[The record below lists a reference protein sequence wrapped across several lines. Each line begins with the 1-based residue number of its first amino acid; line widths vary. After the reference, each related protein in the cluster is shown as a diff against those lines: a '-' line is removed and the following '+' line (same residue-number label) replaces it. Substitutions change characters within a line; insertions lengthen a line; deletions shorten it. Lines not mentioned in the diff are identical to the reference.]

1 MGRSGD
7 PNLIFF
13 RPSTDPGDWTLSVC
27 SILVGPRG
35 CPPYLPQAFRHL
47 LAGPGSR
54 RGLNWLYKFPVG
66 LWASSTQAILW
77 KHTSF
82 FKAYKGAPASV
93 AVASGFDSASWRYT
107 ADQAMQRGT
116 EEFVAPTRRSQLFAL
131 WVSARGGM
139 DACSP
144 RMRCPNSKTFKPL
157 PCWVGQ
163 NGPQVTYTTVEIG
176 WNTMFWE
183 CSSWR

>member
-7 PNLIFF
+7 PNLTFF

-116 EEFVAPTRRSQLFAL
+116 EEFVSSDQTDAVICS
-131 WVSARGGM
+131 VSISAWWHGCVLTPDEM
-139 DACSP
+139 P
-144 RMRCPNSKTFKPL
+144 KQ
-157 PCWVGQ
+157 Q
-163 NGPQVTYTTVEIG
+163 NL
-176 WNTMFWE
+176 
-183 CSSWR
+183 